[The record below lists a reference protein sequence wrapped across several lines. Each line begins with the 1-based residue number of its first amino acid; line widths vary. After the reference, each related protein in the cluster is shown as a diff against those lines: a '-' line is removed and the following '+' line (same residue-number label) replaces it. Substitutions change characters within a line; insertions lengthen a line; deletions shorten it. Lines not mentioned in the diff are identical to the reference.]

1 MECYEKVVQAKQESR
16 SRQPWQVFISQGCK
30 MRSVIPYC
38 LKMLVNHQKVELV
51 GLGSQISKAISIAEI
66 LKRKDSD
73 LTQTTSISYTE
84 FEDNWEPKDKSKGL
98 DALCVTRNVPTI
110 KIQLLKVKGPNDISE
125 EKPAQ
130 MEVNETENNDVISK
144 ETLAKFK
151 REIRSSLRDLA
162 VEKNSETRA
171 HEHHKTKLT
180 YKQKDT

>member
-1 MECYEKVVQAKQESR
+1 MECYEKVVSAKQESR
-16 SRQPWQVFISQGCK
+16 SKQPWQVFISQGCK

-51 GLGSQISKAISIAEI
+51 GLGSQINKAISIAEI

-73 LTQTTSISYTE
+73 LTQTTGISYTE

-110 KIQLLKVKGPNDISE
+110 KIQLLKENSISSE

-130 MEVNETENNDVISK
+130 MEINETAKSDIISK

-151 REIRSSLRDLA
+151 REIRSGLRDLA
-162 VEKNSETRA
+162 METNSETRA
-171 HEHHKTKLT
+171 HEHHKTKHR
-180 YKQKDT
+180 YKKNDT